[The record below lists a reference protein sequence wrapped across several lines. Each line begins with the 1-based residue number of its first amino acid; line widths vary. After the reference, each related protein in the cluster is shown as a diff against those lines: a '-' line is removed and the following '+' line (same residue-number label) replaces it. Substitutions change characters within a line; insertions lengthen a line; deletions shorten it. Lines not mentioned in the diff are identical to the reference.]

1 MILNNVKIFADIVE
15 DTALAQIEEMSNY
28 EPYVGSKIRIM
39 PDTHSG
45 KGCVIGTTM
54 TLRDKVT
61 PNLVGVDIGC
71 GMLCVKIR
79 DKNCEEELGK
89 LDEIIRQ
96 YVPSGICVR
105 SVCDDVQY
113 KEYVEPLRMFDHIN
127 DSAKH
132 RIYLSMGT
140 LGGGNHFIE
149 LDKDSEGSY
158 YLVIHTGSRNLGVQ
172 VCNYYQAL
180 AIQNLKRKAYD
191 FKSEMTNLI
200 DTLKKE
206 GRQREINDKRK
217 ELLAKKNDII
227 INDDLAYLEGD
238 DFEDYLHDMQLVQN
252 WATENRQTIANEI
265 ISHMNWDVDESFTT
279 IHNYIDI
286 DNMILRK
293 GSVSARLNEK
303 LIIPI
308 NMRDGSLICI
318 GKGNDDW
325 NESAPHGA
333 GRIMSRTEARNKLK
347 VEDFKESMK
356 DVYSTTISAATIDEA
371 PMAYKP
377 IDSIIKCIQPT
388 VDIVDIIKPVYNFK
402 ASE

>member
-1 MILNNVKIFADIVE
+1 
-15 DTALAQIEEMSNY
+15 
-28 EPYVGSKIRIM
+28 
-39 PDTHSG
+39 
-45 KGCVIGTTM
+45 
-54 TLRDKVT
+54 
-61 PNLVGVDIGC
+61 
-71 GMLCVKIR
+71 MLSAVFTY
-79 DKNCEEELGK
+79 LW
-89 LDEIIRQ
+89 
-96 YVPSGICVR
+96 VP
-105 SVCDDVQY
+105 
-113 KEYVEPLRMFDHIN
+113 
-127 DSAKH
+127 
-132 RIYLSMGT
+132 

-149 LDKDSEGSY
+149 LDKDSNGNY

-191 FKSEMTNLI
+191 FKSEMANLI
-200 DTLKKE
+200 ETLKKE

-217 ELLAKKNDII
+217 ELLAKKNDITV
-227 INDDLAYLEGD
+227 NDDLAYLEGA
-238 DFEDYLHDMQLVQN
+238 DFEDYLHDMRLVQN
-252 WATENRQTIANEI
+252 WATENRQAIANEI
-265 ISHMNWDVDESFTT
+265 ISHMKWDVDESFTT

-318 GKGNDDW
+318 GKGNEDW

-356 DVYSTTISAATIDEA
+356 DIYSTTVNEFTIDEA

-377 IDSIIKCIQPT
+377 IDNIIECIQPT